1 MGRQQY
7 SMYASNVER
16 DSRTL
21 VEFAQCLIYM
31 FEKALNVQFLDYGEK
46 LNNQQMQNFFFIG
59 KNELTANRF
68 SEDLK
73 VAHFW

>member
-1 MGRQQY
+1 MNMGY
-7 SMYASNVER
+7 SSNIEKDNR
-16 DSRTL
+16 NL

-31 FEKALNVQFLDYGEK
+31 FEKALNVQFLDYSEK

-59 KNELTANRF
+59 KNDLTGNRF

-73 VAHFW
+73 VADFW